1 MGGLG
6 LALFPVFWRATWR
19 HESTSAEDA
28 DCAKAAASTAPVSI
42 GLDVDEPDAN
52 EPDADEPDA
61 DEPDADAPEA
71 NELGAK
77 EPPFDEF
84 VGGGQAGCLTIV
96 AVVSFGDNDDA
107 DVKDAN
113 VFSRWSLVT
122 IEDCSDLTVHFI
134 S

>member
-1 MGGLG
+1 MG